1 MLTKNRRSTKRKS
14 LRSRE
19 KKGVEKRGNRPRG
32 AIENNCLRRKK
43 RRSNL
48 VVKRLN
54 ELRYQKRLEI
64 RVAKAGLQKLLPGA
78 EKQPKSRR
86 LFNQGSRKQKRSHH
100 VGSSIETSAEKSR
113 IRKANPALT
122 IQRATRDPSTT
133 RPT

>member
-1 MLTKNRRSTKRKS
+1 MLTKNRRSTKKKS

-32 AIENNCLRRKK
+32 AIENNCLKRNK

-54 ELRYQKRLEI
+54 ELRHQKRLEI
-64 RVAKAGLQKLLPGA
+64 RVAEVGLQKLLPGA
-78 EKQPKSRR
+78 GKLPKSPR
-86 LFNQGSRKQKRSHH
+86 LFNQGSRKQKRSHR
-100 VGSSIETSAEKSR
+100 VGSSIGISAEKSR
-113 IRKANPALT
+113 IREANPALT
-122 IQRATRDPSTT
+122 IQRATRVPSTT